1 MLLVVG
7 GGDVLLLD
15 GASCVSC
22 GCWATVRSAS
32 ASPSSPSG
40 FLALN
45 PAVGS
50 KVTFGTGGAG

>member
-1 MLLVVG
+1 MVVVG
-7 GGDVLLLD
+7 GSAVLLLD
-15 GASCVSC
+15 GVSGVSC

-40 FLALN
+40 LLALN

-50 KVTFGTGGAG
+50 KVAFGTGGAG